1 MLRKLMAP
9 ALAASLV
16 LAACD
21 SSPTGVFA
29 DDTDDYALV
38 MFGETGSALE
48 GTIGSPPSAGNH
60 FDGRSGW
67 APLPDS
73 LALSQAQ
80 RDSINALRAAFR
92 TENQTALD
100 SLRSIFAAARTAR
113 LAGATR
119 EEVRAILVTGRPI
132 AQALRPDLEALR
144 AAIRAVL
151 TEAQRTWI
159 DANRPRRFPRPI
171 APGRP

>member
-21 SSPTGVFA
+21 SSPTEVSA
-29 DDTDDYALV
+29 NDTDDYALV
-38 MFGETGSALE
+38 MFGEAGSALE
-48 GTIGSPPSAGNH
+48 GTMGEPPPGGNH

-73 LALSQAQ
+73 LALTQTQ
-80 RDSINALRAAFR
+80 RDSINLLRAAFR
-92 TENQTALD
+92 TAHQAQLD

-113 LAGATR
+113 LGGATR
-119 EEVRAILVTGRPI
+119 EEVREILETGRPI

-144 AAIRAVL
+144 SAIRAVL
-151 TEAQRTWI
+151 TEAQRAWI
-159 DANRPRRFPRPI
+159 DTHRPRRFPRPI
-171 APGRP
+171 APPRP